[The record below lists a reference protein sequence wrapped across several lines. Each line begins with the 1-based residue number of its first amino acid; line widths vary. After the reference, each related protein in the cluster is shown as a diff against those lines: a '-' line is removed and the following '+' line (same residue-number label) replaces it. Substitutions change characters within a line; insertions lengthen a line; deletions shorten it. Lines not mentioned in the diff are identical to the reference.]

1 MKNFDWKKILPHVLA
16 VAIFLIVAAIYS
28 KPTLEGKVLQQSD
41 VTHWKAMSKDAF
53 NYRDKHGVF
62 PLWINNMFSG
72 MPSFQVGAQY
82 NNDLPY
88 IFINIFSLWL
98 PKPINFFFLACV
110 CFYFLAQ
117 VLKINRVISILG
129 SLAFAYAT
137 YNPVIIV
144 AGHDTKML
152 SIALMPA
159 LIGSLILLYERN
171 YWVGTALTAVTA
183 STLFAANHPQIAYY
197 TGLIAA
203 ALTIG
208 YFVHWIKEKQYKH
221 LFAAGSL
228 AAFAV
233 LTGFLVNASILFT
246 TYDFAKA
253 TIRGG
258 NALSKDMGDKNS
270 GGLSTDYAFSY
281 SLFKTEPLVL
291 LFPKVYGGSSFK
303 DEREEKSKAVEALS
317 AMPQELQSQLQ
328 NSLSYYWGGIEGVGT
343 AGPPYIG
350 AVICFFALMGMF
362 ILDNQHKWWIAAIT
376 VLAIIM
382 SWGGYFLAFNEPLL
396 KLLPFYNKFRAPSMI
411 MVIPQLTLT
420 ILACLTIN
428 HLITEKASNNI
439 TGKANSNITQK
450 VSSNNNLFNKNFKN
464 GLIAF
469 GVLVGLTLVLYFTSD
484 FYSIQDK
491 ALLKQVKD
499 LQPQVKEPVM
509 SFFAALKEDRQALM
523 LNSIIR
529 SIIFIGI
536 ATGLIFFYKKGI
548 IKQLLLTILLTL
560 TVFIDVITIDTK
572 YFNGDNFLDA
582 EEDKST
588 FNPTPADQ
596 QILQDKSFYRVFNT
610 TAGPFTDAMQSYY
623 HNSIG
628 GYNPAKLS
636 IYQDL
641 IEYQLSKSP
650 ANMPVFD
657 MLNTKYFI
665 TGNPADP
672 QVQTNPG
679 ALGNAWFIKNV
690 RLVNTPLEEMNALNN
705 FHPKD
710 TAVAN
715 KEYAN
720 AVKFDANALD
730 SSANIR
736 LIKNDND
743 YIQYESNNNHNGF
756 GVFSEVFYDR
766 GWKAFIDKKETPI
779 VKVDYVL
786 RGLSIPSGKHG
797 IEFKFAPMAHKLGNT
812 FSSIFQIVLL
822 LILTVAI
829 YVSVRNQ
836 QVFKK
841 VPLK

>member
-1 MKNFDWKKILPHVLA
+1 MKNFDWKKILPHVFA
-16 VAIFLIVAAIYS
+16 VAIFLIVAVIYC
-28 KPTLEGKVLQQSD
+28 KPALEGKVLQQSD
-41 VTHWKAMSKDAF
+41 ITQWKAMSKDAF

-98 PKPINFFFLACV
+98 PKPISFFFLACI

-203 ALTIG
+203 ALSIG

-221 LFAAGSL
+221 LFTAGSL

-270 GGLSTDYAFSY
+270 GGLSTEYAFSY
-281 SLFKTEPLVL
+281 SLYKTEPLVL
-291 LFPKVYGGSSFK
+291 LFPKVYGGSSSK
-303 DEREEKSKAVEALS
+303 DERGESSKAVEALS
-317 AMPQELQSQLQ
+317 AMPQEMQSQLQ
-328 NSLSYYWGGIEGVGT
+328 NNLSYYWGGIEGVGT

-362 ILDNQHKWWIAAIT
+362 ILDNKHKWWIAAIT
-376 VLAIIM
+376 VAAIIM

-396 KLLPFYNKFRAPSMI
+396 KILPFYNKFRAPSMI
-411 MVIPQLTLT
+411 MVIPQLVLT

-428 HLITEKASNNI
+428 QLITEKGSN
-439 TGKANSNITQK
+439 NITQK
-450 VSSNNNLFNKNFKN
+450 VNNNKTLFNKNFKN
-464 GLIAF
+464 GLIVFAA
-469 GVLVGLTLVLYFTSD
+469 LVGLTLILYFTSD
-484 FYSIQDK
+484 FYNAQDK
-491 ALLKQVKD
+491 ALIKYVKD

-509 SFFAALKEDRQALM
+509 SFFTALKEDRQALM

-536 ATGLIFFYKKGI
+536 ATGLIYFYKKGI

-560 TVFIDVITIDTK
+560 TVFIDVITVDTK
-572 YFNGDNFLDA
+572 YFNSDNFLDA

-610 TAGPFTDAMQSYY
+610 TAGPFTDAKQSYY

-665 TGNPADP
+665 SGNPADP

-679 ALGNAWFIKNV
+679 ALGNAWFVKNV

-715 KEYAN
+715 KEYSG
-720 AVKFDANALD
+720 AVKYDANVFD

-743 YIQYESNNNHNGF
+743 YIQYESNNSHNGF

-766 GWKAFIDKKETPI
+766 GWNAYIDKKETPI

-786 RGLSIPSGKHG
+786 RGLSIPSGKHS
-797 IEFKFAPMAHKLGNT
+797 IEFRFEPKAYKTGSMVT
-812 FSSIFQIVLL
+812 SIFTVVLL
-822 LILTVAI
+822 LIILAAILMEYREYRKRTSKATV
-829 YVSVRNQ
+829 
-836 QVFKK
+836 
-841 VPLK
+841 

>member
-1 MKNFDWKKILPHVLA
+1 MKNFDWKKILPHVFA
-16 VAIFLIVAAIYS
+16 VAVFLIVAVIYC
-28 KPTLEGKVLQQSD
+28 KPALEGKVLQQSD
-41 VTHWKAMSKDAF
+41 VNHWKAMSKDAF
-53 NYRDKHGVF
+53 NYMDRHGKF
-62 PLWINNMFSG
+62 PLWVNNMFSG
-72 MPSFQVGAQY
+72 MPSFQTAATY
-82 NNDLPY
+82 NNNVPY
-88 IFINIFSLWL
+88 VFINIFSLWL

-117 VLKINRVISILG
+117 VLKINRVISVLG

-159 LIGSLILLYERN
+159 LIGSMILLYERN

-208 YFVHWIKEKQYKH
+208 YIVHWIKEKQYKH
-221 LFAAGSL
+221 LMVAGSL

-258 NALSKDMGDKNS
+258 NALSKDVGGKET
-270 GGLSTDYAFSY
+270 GGLSTEYAFSY
-281 SLFKTEPLVL
+281 SLYKTEPLVL
-291 LFPKVYGGSSFK
+291 AFPKIYGGSSSK
-303 DEREEKSKAVEALS
+303 DERGESSKTVEALS

-362 ILDNQHKWWIAAIT
+362 VLDNKHKWWIAAIT

-382 SWGGYFLAFNEPLL
+382 SWGRYFLAFNEPLL
-396 KLLPFYNKFRAPSMI
+396 KILPFYNKFRAPSMI
-411 MVIPQLTLT
+411 MVIPQLVLT

-428 HLITEKASNNI
+428 HLITEKVNN
-439 TGKANSNITQK
+439 NITQK
-450 VSSNNNLFNKNFKN
+450 VINNNNLFDRRFKN

-469 GVLVGLTLVLYFTSD
+469 AALVGLTLLVYFTSD
-484 FYSIQDK
+484 FYNAQDK
-491 ALLKQVKD
+491 VILKQVKD

-509 SFFAALKEDRQALM
+509 SFFNALKEDRQALM

-529 SIIFIGI
+529 SIVFIGI
-536 ATGLIFFYKKGI
+536 ATGLIYFYKKGI

-560 TVFIDVITIDTK
+560 TVFIDVITVDTK
-572 YFNGDNFLDA
+572 YFNSENFLDA
-582 EEDKST
+582 EENNSV

-623 HNSIG
+623 HNSVG

-665 TGNPADP
+665 TGNPASP
-672 QVQTNPG
+672 QVQVNPG
-679 ALGNAWFIKNV
+679 ALGNAWFVKNV
-690 RLVNTPLEEMNALNN
+690 KLVNTPLEEMNALNN

-715 KEYAN
+715 REYAN
-720 AVKFDANALD
+720 AIKYDANAFD

-736 LIKNDND
+736 LVKNDND
-743 YIQYESNNNHNGF
+743 YILYESNNSHNGF

-766 GWKAFIDKKETPI
+766 GWNTYIDKKEIPV

-786 RGLSIPSGKHG
+786 RGLSIPAGKHT
-797 IEFKFAPMAHKLGNT
+797 IEFKFEPKVYKLGGIVT
-812 FSSIFQIVLL
+812 SIFTVVMILIILAAILL
-822 LILTVAI
+822 EYRHRKRISKATA
-829 YVSVRNQ
+829 
-836 QVFKK
+836 
-841 VPLK
+841 

>member
-1 MKNFDWKKILPHVLA
+1 MKYFDWKKLLPHIFA
-16 VAIFLIVAAIYS
+16 IGIFLIVAVFYC
-28 KPTLEGKVLQQSD
+28 KPALQGKVLQQSD
-41 VTHWKAMSKDAF
+41 VGQWKAMSKDAF
-53 NYRDKHGVF
+53 NYRDKHEVF

-72 MPSFQVGAQY
+72 MPSFQVAAEY
-82 NNDLPY
+82 NNKLPY

-117 VLKINRVISILG
+117 ALRINRVISILG
-129 SLAFAYAT
+129 GLAFAYAT
-137 YNPVIIV
+137 YNPVIMV

-171 YWVGTALTAVTA
+171 YRFGTALTAVTA

-208 YFVHWIKEKQYKH
+208 YIVNWVKEKQYKH
-221 LFAAGSL
+221 LMVAGSL

-233 LTGFLVNASILFT
+233 LTGLLVNASILFT

-258 NALSKDMGDKNS
+258 NALSKDTGDKAS
-270 GGLSTDYAFSY
+270 GGLSTDYALSY
-281 SLFKTEPLVL
+281 SLYKTEPLVL
-291 LFPKVYGGSSFK
+291 LFPTLYGGSSAK
-303 DEREEKSKAVEALS
+303 DERGEDSKAVEALS
-317 AMPQELQSQLQ
+317 AMPQELQSKLQ
-328 NSLSYYWGGIEGVGT
+328 NSVSYYWGGIKGVGT

-350 AVICFFALMGMF
+350 SIICFFALTGMF
-362 ILDNQHKWWIAAIT
+362 ILDNKHKWWIAGIT
-376 VLAIIM
+376 VAAIMM
-382 SWGGYFLAFNEPLL
+382 SWGEYFLTLNEPLL
-396 KLLPFYNKFRAPSMI
+396 KILPFYNKFRAPSMI
-411 MVIPQLTLT
+411 MVIPQLVLT
-420 ILACLTIN
+420 ILACLLLN
-428 HLITEKASNNI
+428 HLIENNLPAD
-439 TGKANSNITQK
+439 K
-450 VSSNNNLFNKNFKN
+450 NLFNKKFKN

-469 GVLVGLTLVLYFTSD
+469 GVLIGLTLVLYFSSD
-484 FYSIQDK
+484 FYNFQDK
-491 ALLKQVKD
+491 ELLKQVKD

-509 SFFAALKEDRQALM
+509 SFFTALKEDRQALM
-523 LNSIIR
+523 LNSIVR

-536 ATGLIFFYKKGI
+536 AIGLIYFYKKGI

-560 TVFIDVITIDTK
+560 TVFIDVITVDTK
-572 YFNGDNFLDA
+572 YFNSENFLDA
-582 EEDKST
+582 EEDQAAFT
-588 FNPTPADQ
+588 PTPADQ
-596 QILQDKSFYRVFNT
+596 QILQDKTFYRVFNT
-610 TAGPFTDAMQSYY
+610 TVSPFSDTKQSYY

-650 ANMPVFD
+650 ANMPVFN

-665 TGNPADP
+665 SGNPSSP
-672 QVQTNPG
+672 QVLPNPG
-679 ALGNAWFIKNV
+679 ALGNAWFVKAV
-690 RLVNTPLEEMNALNN
+690 KLVTTPLEEMNALTD

-715 KEYAN
+715 KEYAS
-720 AVKFDANALD
+720 AVKYVNNAPD

-756 GVFSEVFYDR
+756 GVFSEVFYDK
-766 GWKAFIDKKETPI
+766 GWLAYIDNKETPI
-779 VKVDYVL
+779 AKVNYVL
-786 RGLSIPSGKHG
+786 RGLSIPSGKHN
-797 IEFKFAPMAHKLGNT
+797 IEFKFEPKVYKLGSMIT
-812 FSSIFQIVLL
+812 SIFTIVLL
-822 LILTVAI
+822 LIILAAI
-829 YVSVRNQ
+829 FMEYKEQR
-836 QVFKK
+836 KATK
-841 VPLK
+841 VTA

>member
-1 MKNFDWKKILPHVLA
+1 MKNFDWKKILPHVIA
-16 VAIFLIVAAIYS
+16 VAIFLIVAVIYC

-53 NYRDKHGVF
+53 NYRDKHGIF

-82 NNDLPY
+82 NNDVPY

-98 PKPINFFFLACV
+98 PKPINFFFLACI

-117 VLKINRVISILG
+117 ALKINRVISILG

-159 LIGSLILLYERN
+159 LIGSLILIYERN

-208 YFVHWIKEKQYKH
+208 YFLHWIKQKQYKH

-270 GGLSTDYAFSY
+270 GGLSKDYAFSY
-281 SLFKTEPLVL
+281 SLYKTEPLVL

-328 NSLSYYWGGIEGVGT
+328 NSVSYYWGGIDGGT
-343 AGPPYIG
+343 SGPPYVG
-350 AVICFFALMGMF
+350 AVIFFFAFMGMF
-362 ILDNQHKWWIAAIT
+362 VLDNKHKWWIAAIT

-411 MVIPQLTLT
+411 MVIPQLVLT

-428 HLITEKASNNI
+428 YLITEKVSNNI
-439 TGKANSNITQK
+439 TGKANNNITQK
-450 VSSNNNLFNKNFKN
+450 VINNKNFFNKNFKN

-469 GVLVGLTLVLYFTSD
+469 GVLVGLTLLLYFASD
-484 FYSIQDK
+484 FYSLQDK
-491 ALLKQVKD
+491 AVLKQVKD

-509 SFFAALKEDRQALM
+509 SFFTALKEDRQALM

-529 SIIFIGI
+529 SLIFISI
-536 ATGLIFFYKKGI
+536 ATGLIYFYKKGI

-623 HNSIG
+623 HNSVG

-641 IEYQLSKSP
+641 IEYQLAKSP
-650 ANMPVFD
+650 ANMPVFN

-665 TGNPADP
+665 TGNPASP
-672 QVQTNPG
+672 QVQVNPG
-679 ALGNAWFIKNV
+679 ALGNAWFVKNV
-690 RLVNTPLEEMNALNN
+690 KLVNTPLEEMNALNN

-715 KEYAN
+715 KVYAN
-720 AVKFDANALD
+720 AVKYDANAFD

-743 YIQYESNNNHNGF
+743 YIQYESNNSHNGF

-766 GWKAFIDKKETPI
+766 GWKAFIDKKETPV

-786 RGLSIPSGKHG
+786 RGLSIPSGKHN
-797 IEFKFAPMAHKLGNT
+797 IEFRFEPMAYKTGSMT
-812 FSSIFQIVLL
+812 TSIFTVVLL
-822 LILTVAI
+822 LIILTAI
-829 YVSVRNQ
+829 FMEYKDYRKRTS
-836 QVFKK
+836 K
-841 VPLK
+841 VNT